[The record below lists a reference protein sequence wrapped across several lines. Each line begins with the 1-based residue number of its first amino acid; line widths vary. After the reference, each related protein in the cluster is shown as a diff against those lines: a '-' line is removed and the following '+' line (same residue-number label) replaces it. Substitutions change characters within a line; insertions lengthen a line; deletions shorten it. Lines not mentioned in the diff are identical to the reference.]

1 MLQSWSS
8 VRRGY
13 GRAFGADFWLLLH
26 HLRFFVSLILKGDQ
40 SLLLNPGE
48 SSRSYH
54 TGRTWRHAQHTVGN
68 QLRLCPPL
76 LHSSPPKHLAPRG
89 PRKPS
94 FNWVRLSSQAAQLA
108 ESDSPLPPPTC
119 TGCLFS
125 APDTLCVDSRNCTEM
140 LCLPET
146 SLIKAYPSSI
156 PLPQGLTKRLGL
168 LNKPFQASKG
178 RSLALDLVPAA
189 SVF

>member
-1 MLQSWSS
+1 MG
-8 VRRGY
+8 VE
-13 GRAFGADFWLLLH
+13 FWLFLY
-26 HLRFFVSLILKGDQ
+26 HLRFSSSLILKGEQ

-54 TGRTWRHAQHTVGN
+54 AGRTWRHAQHTVGD
-68 QLRLCPPL
+68 QLRLCPPP

-89 PRKPS
+89 SRKPS

-108 ESDSPLPPPTC
+108 ESDSHPPPPTY
-119 TGCLFS
+119 TGCLSS
-125 APDTLCVDSRNCTEM
+125 APGALCVDSRNCTEM

-146 SLIKAYPSSI
+146 SLIKVYPSSI
-156 PLPQGLTKRLGL
+156 PLPQGLLERLGIL
-168 LNKPFQASKG
+168 SKPFQVSKG
-178 RSLALDLVPAA
+178 HSLALDLVPAA